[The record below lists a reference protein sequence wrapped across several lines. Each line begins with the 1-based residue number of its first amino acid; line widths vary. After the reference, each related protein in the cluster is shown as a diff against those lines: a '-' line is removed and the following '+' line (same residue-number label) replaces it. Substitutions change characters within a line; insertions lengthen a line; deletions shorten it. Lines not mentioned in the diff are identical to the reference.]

1 MMTAMAEQ
9 TRDDLSRLVRD
20 RRAALGISLAK
31 AAEASGDPD
40 LHASWITRLE
50 RGQVRDIPSRA
61 RLEAIARSLQLPV
74 RQVARA
80 AAAQFWGL
88 DEERSADDSARAVID
103 HMESLSA
110 EERAQLAAMV
120 EAFARNRRSG

>member
-1 MMTAMAEQ
+1 MAEQ

-31 AAEASGDPD
+31 VAEASDDPD
-40 LHASWITRLE
+40 LQASWVSRLE
-50 RGQVRDIPSRA
+50 HGKVRDLPSRQ
-61 RLEAIARSLQLPV
+61 RLEAVARGLQLPV

-103 HMESLSA
+103 HMETLS
-110 EERAQLAAMV
+110 EGERAQLAAMV
-120 EAFARNRRSG
+120 EAFAKNRRSE